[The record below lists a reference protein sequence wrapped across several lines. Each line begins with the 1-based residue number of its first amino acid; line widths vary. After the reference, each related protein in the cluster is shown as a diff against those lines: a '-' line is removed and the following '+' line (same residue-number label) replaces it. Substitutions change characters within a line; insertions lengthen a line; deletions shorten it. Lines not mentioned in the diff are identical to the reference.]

1 MALNDIVI
9 VGAGEAG
16 ARAAI
21 GLRGAGFSGRVTLI
35 GDELHAPY
43 ERPPLSKAAIVGA
56 DAPALPAIGD
66 AKDLANISV
75 ERVAGVCVTEID
87 PRGRAVR
94 LADGRS
100 LTYDRLLLA
109 TGARAR
115 TLPLPGAE
123 HVLTLRTYEDAQ
135 RIRDRLRAS
144 TRAIIV
150 GGGFIGLELAS
161 SARALGCE
169 VVVLEADS
177 RLLRRSTPASLA
189 ASLEARHAREGVE
202 IVKDARIERFEKS
215 ENGVVVHLADRA
227 LEADVV
233 IAGVGAAPRTELA
246 AAAGLTI
253 NNGIAVDAHLR
264 TSDPDIFAVGDCASF
279 PHPLFGDGRIRLEA
293 WRNALDQGA
302 HVARTL
308 LGVEEPFSAM
318 PWFWSDQFDI
328 TLQIAGMP
336 QAGETSAERDLG
348 GGAALLFHL
357 DAEGRLVGAGGL
369 GPIGKIGKEIK
380 LAERLI
386 ARRARPPAEAL
397 ADAGVNLKKLL

>member
-35 GDELHAPY
+35 GDERM
-43 ERPPLSKAAIVGA
+43 RPMSGLRCRRRRSSIA

-66 AKDLANISV
+66 AKRPCKHKRRACRR
-75 ERVAGVCVTEID
+75 RVRHGDRPA
-87 PRGRAVR
+87 GRAVR

-293 WRNALDQGA
+293 WRNAFDQGA